1 MTLPYAG
8 FSIERLTLPN
18 EDAAAHRRLYDE
30 WMAAYPC
37 RGPIERGF
45 AEQAVVAL
53 LEKRRI
59 ERVRT
64 TVRTERV
71 RTAVLDFERRQED
84 EVARCVDL
92 FNESCEYGLR
102 HLLRSAAGCRW
113 AIAKWEELEKMI
125 ADDGTWYGAHRHS
138 AIQLQGLSSRIDE
151 LYFNE
156 QSFRTWLDCLVA
168 QPNPKQRTSISL
180 LDPTRVPKTLQDRD
194 VKLWPGNP
202 AESRARLQAI
212 VDRELPRLRAL
223 EKTLRVRYEDP
234 ARAEA
239 EDQALAQVTK
249 EEMALLRAER
259 MHEQSY
265 DRAVNSLIKVRKQ
278 SAAEPVPA
286 RCRCRR
292 RGGSSTSR
300 CRSWGWTSWES
311 GARLTLRW
319 DTSESQSTP
328 PLPPPSLRGGV

>member
-1 MTLPYAG
+1 
-8 FSIERLTLPN
+8 
-18 EDAAAHRRLYDE
+18 
-30 WMAAYPC
+30 
-37 RGPIERGF
+37 
-45 AEQAVVAL
+45 VVAL
-53 LEKRRI
+53 LDKRRI

-71 RTAVLDFERRQED
+71 RTAVLDFERWQED

-92 FNESCEYGLR
+92 FNESCAYGLR

-113 AIAKWEELEKMI
+113 AITEWEKLKKKLAE
-125 ADDGTWYGAHRHS
+125 DGTWYSFDRLS
-138 AIQLQGLSSRIDE
+138 AIQLQGSSSRIDE
-151 LYFNE
+151 LHLNE

-168 QPNPKQRTSISL
+168 QPNPKQRDIDIIT
-180 LDPTRVPKTLQDRD
+180 DPARVPKTLLERD

-223 EKTLRVRYEDP
+223 EETLRVRYEDP

-249 EEMALLRAER
+249 EETALLRAAR

-278 SAAEPVPA
+278 SAAAPVPV
-286 RCRCRR
+286 
-292 RGGSSTSR
+292 
-300 CRSWGWTSWES
+300 
-311 GARLTLRW
+311 
-319 DTSESQSTP
+319 P
-328 PLPPPSLRGGV
+328 IPLPAARQELDESLAILGGVVRGAWFVERGALGETERPWPSG

>member
-1 MTLPYAG
+1 MTIPYAG

-18 EDAAAHRRLYDE
+18 EDAAEHRRLYDE

-45 AEQAVVAL
+45 VQHAVVAL
-53 LEKRRI
+53 LEKDRI

-71 RTAVLDFERRQED
+71 RTAVLDFERWQED
-84 EVARCVDL
+84 EVARCLDL
-92 FNESCEYGLR
+92 FQLNCQYGLR

-113 AIAKWEELEKMI
+113 AIAEWEKLEKKL
-125 ADDGTWYGAHRHS
+125 ADDGTWYSFDRLS

-151 LYFNE
+151 LHINE

-168 QPNPKQRTSISL
+168 QPNPKQRDIDVIT
-180 LDPTRVPKTLQDRD
+180 DPARVPKPLLERD

-223 EKTLRVRYEDP
+223 EETLRVQYEDP

-239 EDQALAQVTK
+239 ADQALAQVTK
-249 EEMALLRAER
+249 EETALLRAER
-259 MHEQSY
+259 MYEQSY
-265 DRAVNSLIKVRKQ
+265 TRAVNTLIKVRKQ
-278 SAAEPVPA
+278 NAAAPVPVPVPVPVA
-286 RCRCRR
+286 RRELD
-292 RGGSSTSR
+292 
-300 CRSWGWTSWES
+300 ES
-311 GARLTLRW
+311 
-319 DTSESQSTP
+319 
-328 PLPPPSLRGGV
+328 LPILGGVERGSWSVER